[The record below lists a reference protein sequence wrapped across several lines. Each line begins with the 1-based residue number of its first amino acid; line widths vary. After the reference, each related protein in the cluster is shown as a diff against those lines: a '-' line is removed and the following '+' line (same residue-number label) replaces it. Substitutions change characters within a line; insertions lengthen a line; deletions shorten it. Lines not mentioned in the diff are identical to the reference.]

1 MEVFSGTPA
10 FGSQPVSTKSTT
22 SHGPEK
28 GCKGSYSDEHLEQ
41 FADLARRNTPAYF
54 MFNNVRMV
62 EDAARFQGLV
72 RQSVRR

>member
-28 GCKGSYSDEHLEQ
+28 GCKGSYSDEHLAR
-41 FADLARRNTPAYF
+41 FANLACRSMESYF